1 MRRLAFIAPSA
12 IIVSFAVL
20 AAAAGKF
27 KATGEGHSTFSAV
40 GPMGL
45 TINGSAGKPRLSE
58 ENGNLVIK
66 VGLGQINTG
75 IDARDKEARK
85 VFAKLPD
92 ASFSVPLGKV
102 KLNEP
107 GKKLG
112 GKITGTFH
120 LNGVPKEGVTVSYTV
135 KDDEK
140 DAAKVVVNGSGTIHY
155 TDYKIDKQC
164 LMGTSVCVD
173 PPVSFKVEFKLAR

>member
-45 TINGSAGKPRLSE
+45 SINGTAGKPRISE

-66 VGLGQINTG
+66 VGLGQIKTG
-75 IDARDKEARK
+75 IEARDKEARK

-92 ASFSVPLGKV
+92 ASFSVPLDKV

-107 GKKLG
+107 GKTLS
-112 GKITGTFH
+112 GKMTGKFH
-120 LNGVPKEGVTVSYTV
+120 LNGLSKEGVTVSYTV
-135 KDDEK
+135 KDSDGG
-140 DAAKVVVNGSGTIHY
+140 KVVVNGSGTINY
-155 TDYKIDKQC
+155 TDYGIDKQC
-164 LMGTSVCVD
+164 LMKTSVCVD